1 MLRCVFRIDTHVWQP
16 LESNRTE
23 HSPDRGLQE
32 ISRIPISMKSLA
44 QMRDLARRYTPA
56 WFQAILVFLLGA
68 FVMGAWVHSA
78 FQGHWW
84 GPFLPGW
91 QFGVP
96 ERLEKEYGIFP
107 TSHSGW
113 DGQFYFYQ
121 SNDLLASGDTSQHID
136 NPPYRYQRIGMPLL
150 ARCLATVLGYDLVPA
165 AVYHLTQIAL
175 VAIGYGFL
183 VHWLR
188 KNGHS
193 SLLALGWLLCDGV
206 TNALAFGMPD
216 PVGDAVFILTAMC
229 VLKNRPMAYAVIATI
244 LPLVREGYAVICGL
258 VAIATLAGC
267 LNWGTDKS
275 HGYWGWIKRNWR
287 LVVLTGVPCMVVV
300 GWQVWVS
307 QRFGISASKA
317 GGVMIDYP
325 LVGWWKGVQLSLARR
340 QQLEVGLHAFAL
352 LLFATAV
359 LTVWKARKSSPFAYL
374 CLPYL
379 GLLACMSVVAWEDY
393 SGYMKAMGTVIIMML
408 IFLPARLPLMH
419 IGLIGF
425 LVIEGAYV
433 GYHRK
438 KAAMYLPFTPAAES
452 RVDEAAATSPGQ
464 SAGPLSE
471 FRAEVVVVDEEL
483 IEKGNADRYRG
494 IWSRFHRSLGPTI
507 RVKVTNTSSVAW
519 ENSPRLGMYAVNLS
533 YQWLNPRTRRPVL
546 EVGRTPLQSPV
557 RPGESQELALPLA
570 YPGAGV
576 YLLKI
581 SMIQEGVAWFSD
593 RCPQYVREFDFQ

>member
-1 MLRCVFRIDTHVWQP
+1 MVR
-16 LESNRTE
+16 
-23 HSPDRGLQE
+23 SPEE
-32 ISRIPISMKSLA
+32 ISSIPILLKPLVE
-44 QMRDLARRYTPA
+44 MRDRIRSYTPA
-56 WFQAILVFLLGA
+56 WFQAILVFFLGT
-68 FVMGAWVHSA
+68 FIMGAWVHSA

-96 ERLEKEYGIFP
+96 ERLQHEYGIFP

-121 SNDLLASGDTSQHID
+121 SNDLLASSDTSQHID

-150 ARCLATVLGYDLVPA
+150 ARCVAAALGYDTVPP
-165 AVYHLTQIAL
+165 AVYHLTQIGL
-175 VAIGYGFL
+175 VALGYGFL

-193 SLLALGWLLCDGV
+193 SLLAMGWLLCDGV

-216 PVGDAVFILTAMC
+216 PVGDAVFVLTTMC
-229 VLKNRPMAYAVIATI
+229 VLKNRPIAYAIAGTL
-244 LPLVREGYAVICGL
+244 LPLVREGYAVISGL
-258 VAIATLAGC
+258 VAIATVSGWLT
-267 LNWGTDKS
+267 WGTDKPVS
-275 HGYWGWIKRNWR
+275 YCVWIKRNWT
-287 LVVLTGVPCMVVV
+287 LVVLTALPCMVVV
-300 GWQVWVS
+300 GWQFWVS

-325 LVGWWKGVQLSLARR
+325 FLGWWKGLQLSLARR

-359 LTVWKARKSSPFAYL
+359 LTVWNARKSSPFAYL

-408 IFLPARLPLMH
+408 IFLPSRLPMVQT
-419 IGLIGF
+419 GLIIF

-438 KAAMYLPFTPAAES
+438 KAAMYLPYTPATEL
-452 RVDEAAATSPGQ
+452 RVDEASAVGQ
-464 SAGPLSE
+464 KADALKE
-471 FRAEVVVVDEEL
+471 FRAEVVVVDEAL

-494 IWSRFHRSLGPTI
+494 VWSRFHRSLGPTI
-507 RVKVTNTSSVAW
+507 RVKVTNTSSVVW
-519 ENSPRLGMYAVNLS
+519 DSSPRLGMYAVNLS
-533 YQWLNPRTRRPVL
+533 YQWLHPRTRRPVL

-593 RCPQYVREFDFQ
+593 RCPQYVREFDFR